1 MIEKHTHLFCF
12 GSLRTNNFHH
22 FVKIALTKN
31 PKKRPTADRLLQVRS
46 ALPLENIYD
55 YHSVIF
61 LCITSLF
68 LQHPFVTQPL
78 SRTLAIELLDKANNP
93 DHSTHS
99 DAEEDDIDPE
109 VMSYI

>member
-1 MIEKHTHLFCF
+1 MISSIESTS
-12 GSLRTNNFHH
+12 SL
-22 FVKIALTKN
+22 
-31 PKKRPTADRLLQVRS
+31 
-46 ALPLENIYD
+46 
-55 YHSVIF
+55 
-61 LCITSLF
+61 LF

-109 VMSYI
+109 VIPYLSLSLPFNQWETMLGL

>member
-1 MIEKHTHLFCF
+1 MI
-12 GSLRTNNFHH
+12 GSSYPPSFSNFYLH
-22 FVKIALTKN
+22 
-31 PKKRPTADRLLQVRS
+31 Q
-46 ALPLENIYD
+46 
-55 YHSVIF
+55 
-61 LCITSLF
+61 SLF